1 MCERKY
7 HSAQESEVMF
17 KEVGIELKYMNDEIQ
32 QYDGQKIENE
42 DLFNEGA

>member
-17 KEVGIELKYMNDEIQ
+17 NEVGIELKYMNDEIQ

-42 DLFNEGA
+42 DLFNDEV